1 MIFLIKIFINNL
13 KIYNK
18 KLKKDLK
25 KILMTILIKILMNYL
40 IYGKNNFKKI
50 LIKKKK
56 FLDKK
61 YLKKICQKY
70 FNITKNKKHSK

>member
-25 KILMTILIKILMNYL
+25 KILMINLIKILMNYL
-40 IYGKNNFKKI
+40 ICGKNNFKKI
-50 LIKKKK
+50 LIKMKK

-70 FNITKNKKHSK
+70 FNTTKNKKHLK